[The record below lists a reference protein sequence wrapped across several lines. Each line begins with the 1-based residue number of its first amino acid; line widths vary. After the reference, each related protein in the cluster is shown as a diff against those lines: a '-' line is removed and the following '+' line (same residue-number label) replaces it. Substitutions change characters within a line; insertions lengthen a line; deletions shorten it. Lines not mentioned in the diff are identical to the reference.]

1 MGSSSNAHMTR
12 SSILRR
18 EGNFRSALK
27 QSFSWW
33 CFANRGL
40 DADALLRTAREI
52 GYEGVDLIDEALWP
66 KAANH
71 GLKIVAVCGHN
82 SIEDGMSRRENAKRI
97 ESEVRANLAKAE
109 QWEIPLL
116 ICFSGNRQG
125 AHSGIDATAEIL
137 NRLAP
142 AAVNAGVTLAIEL
155 LNSKVDHAHYE
166 CDHTVWGVEVCRRVN
181 SPSVK
186 LLYDIYHMQVME
198 GDIIRTIQN
207 HSAQFAHYHT
217 AGNPGRGQPD
227 ASQELNYRAI
237 YQAIAATNYSG
248 YIGHEFLPK
257 GEIREALSRAFAD
270 CQHLD

>member
-1 MGSSSNAHMTR
+1 MTT
-12 SSILRR
+12 SSILRS
-18 EGNFRSALK
+18 EGNKRSALK

-40 DADALLRTAREI
+40 DADTLLHAAREI

-66 KAANH
+66 KVIEH

-82 SIEDGMSRRENAKRI
+82 SIEDGMNRRENSKRI
-97 ESEVRANLAKAE
+97 EAEVRANLAKAE
-109 QWEIPLL
+109 QWKIPLL

-125 AHSGIDATAEIL
+125 THSGIDATAEVL

-142 AAVNAGVTLAIEL
+142 VAANAGVTLAIEL
-155 LNSKVDHAHYE
+155 LNSKVDHANYE
-166 CDHTVWGVEVCRRVN
+166 CDHTAWGVEVCRRVN

-198 GDIIRTIQN
+198 GDVIRTIQN
-207 HSAQFAHYHT
+207 HSAEFAHYHT

-227 ASQELNYRAI
+227 ERQELNYPAI
-237 YQAIAATNYSG
+237 YQAIAATNYRG
-248 YIGHEFLPK
+248 YIGHEFLPT
-257 GEIREALSRAFAD
+257 GDVRAALSQAFAD
-270 CQHLD
+270 CQQMP